1 MPILLSGPCCDAV
14 RPVFMSRNHHSPRLH
29 TPRPPSWAWSGVVLF
44 STLLLSPVA
53 SANLLSALARALPQW
68 ATSAP
73 ASQTP
78 FVPPVQIP
86 PRRASDEEAAAC
98 VLLQSVLEERAA
110 ETDETVTPNDA
121 LRSRVRAAR
130 AVFVVPPGGFY
141 VAPFIFPPARM
152 GGTPA
157 PACVGLLA
165 PRAPP
170 LV

>member
-1 MPILLSGPCCDAV
+1 
-14 RPVFMSRNHHSPRLH
+14 MSRFIHPSPRLH
-29 TPRPPSWAWSGVVLF
+29 TPRPSSWAWSGVVLF

-78 FVPPVQIP
+78 FVPLPVQIP
-86 PRRASDEEAAAC
+86 PRRASDEEAAAR
-98 VLLQSVLEERAA
+98 VLLQSVLEERDA
-110 ETDETVTPNDA
+110 EADETVTPNDA
-121 LRSRVRAAR
+121 LCSRALVAR
-130 AVFVVPPGGFY
+130 VVFAVPRGGFY
-141 VAPFIFPPARM
+141 VTPLVFPPARK

-157 PACVGLLA
+157 PPCVRLLA